1 MSISLTTARSF
12 LPTHQPISREKQT
25 QIPNICQIL
34 SQIAS
39 PPPHFLLLAN
49 WTLFYLARHI
59 FLDLPVHTH
68 FAIISQE
75 GSRLLIP
82 FRNLL
87 CSLSSN
93 LLKHLIKIKYHS
105 SLGPQLSPARCYKS
119 SPVQTALQI
128 SQLSKLKSGDALIQ
142 SHFLN
147 PRLF

>member
-25 QIPNICQIL
+25 QIPNICQVL

-39 PPPHFLLLAN
+39 PHPHFLLLAN
-49 WTLFYLARHI
+49 WTLFYLAHHVV
-59 FLDLPVHTH
+59 LDLPVHTH

-75 GSRLLIP
+75 GLQLLLP

-87 CSLSSN
+87 CSSSGN

-105 SLGPQLSPARCYKS
+105 SLGPPHSPARCYKS
-119 SPVQTALQI
+119 SPVRTALQI
-128 SQLSKLKSGDALIQ
+128 SQLSKLKAGDSLVQ
-142 SHFLN
+142 SHLLN